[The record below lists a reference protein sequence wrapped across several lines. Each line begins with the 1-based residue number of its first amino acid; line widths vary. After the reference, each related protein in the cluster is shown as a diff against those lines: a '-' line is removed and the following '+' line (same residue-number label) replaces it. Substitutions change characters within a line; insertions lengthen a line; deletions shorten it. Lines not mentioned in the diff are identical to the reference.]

1 MQGRG
6 YLCNPVPKKDMINI
20 VAIVGRPNVGKSTLF
35 NRFVEKRQAIVD
47 AVSGVTRDRHYEK
60 ANWNGK
66 EFSVIDTGGYVTGSD
81 DIFEEEIRKQVNLA
95 VEEATVILFM
105 VDVNDGVTDMDKEV
119 ANLLR
124 RSKKKIFLVANKVDN
139 NIKAPAASDFYQLG
153 LGEVYCLSAMSG
165 SGTGELL
172 DDIVKELEVTVED
185 EAPDLPKFAI
195 VGRPNVGKSS
205 FINALLD
212 EQRHI
217 VTPIAGTTRDS
228 IYTRY
233 NKFGLDFVL
242 VDTAGLR
249 KKTKVHEDIEFY
261 SVMRSVRAIESSD
274 VCLLLIDAVDGFEGQ
289 DMNIFRLAEK
299 NRKGVVILVNKWD
312 LMQKDTNAA
321 KEFENKIK
329 CLIQPFADVPI
340 IFISALHKQRIL
352 KAIETAKK
360 VYDNRVKKITT
371 SKLNEV
377 MLPIVNNNPP
387 PAIKGKYIKIK
398 FITQLPTHA
407 PSFAF
412 FCNLPQYIRDPYK
425 RFVEKKLREEFDFL
439 GVPLNIF
446 FRQK

>member
-1 MQGRG
+1 
-6 YLCNPVPKKDMINI
+6 MINI

-35 NRFVEKRQAIVD
+35 NRLVEKRQAIVD

-124 RSKKKIFLVANKVDN
+124 KSKKKIFLVANKVDN
-139 NIKAPAASDFYQLG
+139 NAKAPAASDFYQLG
-153 LGEVYCLSAMSG
+153 LGEVYCISSMSG
-165 SGTGELL
+165 SGTGDLL
-172 DDIVKELEVTVED
+172 DDIVKELEVTTED

-329 CLIQPFADVPI
+329 SLIQPFADVPI
-340 IFISALHKQRIL
+340 IFISALYKQRIL

-360 VYDNRVKKITT
+360 VYDNRIRKITT
-371 SKLNEV
+371 SKLNEI
-377 MLPIVNNNPP
+377 MLPIVSNNPP

-425 RFVEKKLREEFDFL
+425 RFVEKKLREEFDFS